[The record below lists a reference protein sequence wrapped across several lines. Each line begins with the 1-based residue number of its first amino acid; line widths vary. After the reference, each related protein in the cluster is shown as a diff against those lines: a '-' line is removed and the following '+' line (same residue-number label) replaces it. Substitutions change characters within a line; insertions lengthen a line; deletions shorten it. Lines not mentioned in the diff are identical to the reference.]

1 MVMKKYLSVLCVI
14 LFAAC
19 ASDEV
24 FNESPRILTSEQCDS
39 ILAGYLTTED
49 DLYCLSISQE
59 EALREG
65 ISLEAYK
72 QFYKLMDDVNKT
84 LREAKEQGIQLSG
97 TVPWPD
103 NCI

>member
-49 DLYCLSISQE
+49 DL
-59 EALREG
+59 
-65 ISLEAYK
+65 
-72 QFYKLMDDVNKT
+72 
-84 LREAKEQGIQLSG
+84 
-97 TVPWPD
+97 
-103 NCI
+103 